1 MPKRYDSSLHSD
13 NTISQAHNSLGKL
26 HEAVSQALS
35 HPSEQVIDQAYSRL
49 EHTETAVQQAAETSS
64 DQAVNLVE
72 SMLEDEKDRL
82 SALFIPNEDEQ
93 F

>member
-49 EHTETAVQQAAETSS
+49 EHTETAIQQAAENSS
-64 DQAVNLVE
+64 EQAVDLVA
-72 SMLEDEKDRL
+72 SMLDDEKDRL
-82 SALFIPNEDEQ
+82 SALFIPEDEQ